1 MHSGIDST
9 SNIAP
14 KNRIIYLMK
23 SKEQIKEGSSSLTVL
38 KTEIKK
44 LVPQSCPCRLC
55 KTYVRQMGAI

>member
-1 MHSGIDST
+1 
-9 SNIAP
+9 
-14 KNRIIYLMK
+14 MK